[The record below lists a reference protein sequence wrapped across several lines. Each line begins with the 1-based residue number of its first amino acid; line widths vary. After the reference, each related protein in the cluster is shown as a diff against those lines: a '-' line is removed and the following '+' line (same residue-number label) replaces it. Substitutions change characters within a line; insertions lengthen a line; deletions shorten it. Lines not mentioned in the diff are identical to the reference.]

1 MIIYEFVANKIIEK
15 LNFLLWKNYQIKEKD
30 FRHIWLDINNHED
43 LLIVLQ
49 NEKIGRKI
57 SILYV
62 PVNNEGI
69 NNEIF
74 VIQIWNTKKGGI
86 FSIDSFMKLL
96 HKDEYVQLTLRNFE
110 GAFEDKLDQLLDY
123 VVNIM
128 QKYLMDVLEGK
139 KWINVPMDWG
149 GAK

>member
-15 LNFLLWKNYQIKEKD
+15 LNFLLWKNYQVKEKD
-30 FRHIWLDINNHED
+30 FRHLWLDINNHED

-49 NEKIGRKI
+49 NEQIGRKI

-62 PVNNEGI
+62 PFNNEGI

-110 GAFEDKLDQLLDY
+110 GTFEEKLDQLLDY

-128 QKYLMDVLEGK
+128 QKYLMDVLEGR
-139 KWINVPMDWG
+139 KWIKVPMDWG